1 MARRKPVKP
10 WTAADLKTLSR
21 LAGRES
27 TRTISK
33 QLKRSEGAVRFKA
46 WAERIKLRRPAK
58 KAAKAAKSAKKKAR

>member
-1 MARRKPVKP
+1 MPRRKPVKP
-10 WTAADLKTLSR
+10 WTDADLKTLRR

-58 KAAKAAKSAKKKAR
+58 KKKR

>member
-1 MARRKPVKP
+1 MPRRKPVKP
-10 WTAADLKTLSR
+10 WTATDLKTLRR

-58 KAAKAAKSAKKKAR
+58 KKR